1 MNELRGPVKRT
12 ALCCPSSSSSSSSL
26 KARAIEGA
34 ATVAKPKQAQKMQKH
49 VYIQDIYSCLPH
61 NIHFRPYFSWTGCG
75 SWSDQDQAKI
85 VWQWLSHNNWGR
97 HNE

>member
-1 MNELRGPVKRT
+1 MSFGIQSRGPPC
-12 ALCCPSSSSSSSSL
+12 AAPHPPPS
-26 KARAIEGA
+26 KPVQQGGA

-49 VYIQDIYSCLPH
+49 VYVQDIYSCLPH

-97 HNE
+97 HNG